1 MNIQNKFILIL
12 LLVVLLLTFSM
23 DSYTSHKT
31 RLTLTNTIHSK
42 IAQYLLPRISDTADN
57 FKMERIKNLNDQFS
71 LLLTQGGLL
80 YVSGMNLKGEVLA
93 RSVGDIN
100 LATNENE
107 TDNPL
112 FQQALKELQPV
123 EHYLYQAASPEV
135 DVWAPVM
142 EKGGNQPVGILRF
155 GLPLAEDIQTQ
166 KSFVS
171 DVTGRFFIVLALAGL
186 LLLLYLRHLL
196 KPVELLKNATH
207 RLSDGDWGVTV
218 PITSH
223 DELGKLTETFNTM
236 SLELRDTA
244 GFLEAIIHQMVDALI
259 VTRPDGS
266 LRIMNPAA
274 LKLSGYLLKEINGK
288 PLQTLFPED
297 LREHFTHR
305 HFEEVFGP
313 NNAHD
318 LEAVFLRK
326 NGDRVPVSLSGSL
339 LRDKEGQITGLVV
352 LARDITELKKWEK
365 GILEA
370 REAALESARLKSE
383 FLANMS
389 HEIRT
394 PMNAIIGM
402 TGLLLDTSL
411 QPEQA
416 DYAETIRKS
425 GDSLLGL
432 INDILDFSKIEAGK
446 MEIEETDFKLRLL
459 LEEVMELLAESAHDK
474 DLELNYW
481 IEKGIP
487 ENVKGDPTRLR
498 QILTNLMG
506 NALKFTEKGEVNV
519 WVEPVGVP
527 TAPGELYL
535 RFNVK
540 DTGTGVPADRLD
552 RLFKSFS
559 QVDGSNTRK
568 YGGTGLGL
576 AISKQLAELMGGTIG
591 VESELGVGSRFWF
604 TVKLGQGTQDL
615 EQPIA
620 REDLKDL
627 RVLIVDDNA
636 TNRKILMLQ
645 TQSWQMT
652 GVEVPGGAEALEALR
667 KAFQEKQPFQLA
679 LLDMQMPGMD
689 GLDLTRQIK
698 ADPSIAGTRLVMLT
712 SMGHPGHVW
721 AAREAGVTA
730 YLTKPVKQSQLY
742 DCLLN
747 VMSGVATPS
756 QAAVPD
762 ENAVPAFFDPA
773 SSHILLVED
782 NVVNQKVA
790 GMQLKKLG
798 FEPDLA
804 SNGLE
809 AVEAVSKKT
818 YNLVLMD
825 CQMPQMDGFE
835 ATHEIRKME
844 NGTHLHTTIV
854 AMTANAMRG
863 DKEHCLQAG
872 MDDYISKPV
881 HMKELTQV
889 LQRWISP
896 MAGPLT
902 IIPPVERRLASPPEP
917 SKSVTSAGT
926 LSNPSAFVIPPEAT
940 DQPWVS
946 AEALERLKSLDADGE
961 GFLKEII
968 HLFLEDTPPRL
979 VNLRQAV
986 IKQDFNQM
994 EHEAHTL
1001 KGSTGNLGALRMRVT
1016 SIALVSMARAST
1028 TEGALTL
1035 VDRIESDYVQ
1045 TVKELQP
1052 YLNP

>member
-12 LLVVLLLTFSM
+12 FPVALLLTYSM
-23 DSYTSHKT
+23 GSYTSHKT
-31 RLTLTNTIHSK
+31 RLTLTTAIHSQ
-42 IAQYLLPRISDTADN
+42 IAQYILPRVPDTASD
-57 FKMERIKNLNDQFS
+57 FKMKRIQNLNNQLPRF
-71 LLLTQGGLL
+71 LTQDHLL
-80 YVSGMNLKGEVLA
+80 YVSGMNLQGDVLA
-93 RSVGDIN
+93 RATGDIN

-107 TDNPL
+107 AGNPF
-112 FQQALKELQPV
+112 FQRALKELQPV
-123 EHYLYQAASPEV
+123 EHYLYQAAPPEV
-135 DVWAPVM
+135 DVWVPVL
-142 EKGGNQPVGILRF
+142 EKGDPQPVGVLRF
-155 GLPLAEDIQTQ
+155 GLPLSEGIQTQ
-166 KSFVS
+166 KNFVADAS
-171 DVTGRFFIVLALAGL
+171 GRFLIVLVLAAF

-207 RLSDGDWGVTV
+207 RLADGDWGVTV

-244 GFLEAIIHQMVDALI
+244 GFLDTIIHQMVDALI

-305 HFEEVFGP
+305 HFEEVFGS
-313 NNAHD
+313 NNGHD
-318 LEAVFLRK
+318 LQTVFQRK

-339 LRDKEGQITGLVV
+339 LRDKDGQITGLVV

-402 TGLLLDTSL
+402 TGLLLDTDL

-446 MEIEETDFKLRLL
+446 MEIEETDFKLRPL

-487 ENVKGDPTRLR
+487 ENVKGDPTRLK

-527 TAPGELYL
+527 SAPGELYL

-540 DTGTGVPADRLD
+540 DTGTGIPNDRLD

-576 AISKQLAELMGGTIG
+576 AISKQLSELMGGTIG

-604 TVKLGQGTQDL
+604 TVKLGQGAREL

-620 REDLKDL
+620 REDLKEL

-636 TNRKILMLQ
+636 TNRKILILQ

-698 ADPSIAGTRLVMLT
+698 ADPAIVGTRLVMLT

-756 QAAVPD
+756 QAVAPE
-762 ENAVPAFFDPA
+762 ENTLPAFFDPA
-773 SSHILLVED
+773 NTRILLVED

-809 AVEAVSKKT
+809 AVEAVSKKS

-835 ATHEIRKME
+835 ATHEIRKRE

-896 MAGPLT
+896 LAGPLP

-917 SKSVTSAGT
+917 SKSVTATGI
-926 LSNPSAFVIPPEAT
+926 PSVPAAFVIPPEST
-940 DQPWVS
+940 DQPWIS

-986 IKQDFNQM
+986 VMKDLNQM

-1001 KGSTGNLGALRMRVT
+1001 KGSTGNLGALRMRAT
-1016 SIALVSMARAST
+1016 SIVLVSMARAGT

-1035 VDRIESDYVQ
+1035 VDRIENDYIQ
-1045 TVKELQP
+1045 TVKELQT
-1052 YLNP
+1052 YLSP